1 MTPQPPE
8 YICGHSAHELERL
21 EIQAAFFEDLTRA
34 FLLRAGLARGMR
46 VLDIGCGAGDV
57 SFLAAEI
64 VAPSGHVV
72 GVDRAAEAVAL
83 AARRAA
89 APGLAQVSFRATD
102 IASLP
107 ADLTVDALIGR
118 FVLMHQPDP
127 ARTLRQ
133 AARSLRPGGLVAL
146 IESHLSASVA
156 GLHSLP
162 HSPLYDRVCRW
173 FAEVIRASGAHPDM
187 GLRLRSTFLDAGLPP
202 PQVRLEARV
211 EGGPGSPVYRYIA
224 ESVRSMLPLARSL
237 GIDKFSASEI
247 DNLEEQLRKETT
259 VSNGVLTSPVL
270 VSAHCR
276 VG

>member
-1 MTPQPPE
+1 M
-8 YICGHSAHELERL
+8 
-21 EIQAAFFEDLTRA
+21 QAAFFEDITRA

-64 VAPSGHVV
+64 VGPSGHVV
-72 GVDRAAEAVAL
+72 GLDRAAGAVAL
-83 AARRAA
+83 AGRRAA
-89 APGLAQVSFRATD
+89 ARGLAQVSFCATD

-107 ADLTVDALIGR
+107 ADLTADALIGR

-127 ARTLRQ
+127 AHTLRQ
-133 AARSLRPGGLVAL
+133 AASPVRPGGVVA
-146 IESHLSASVA
+146 IFESHLSASVA

-173 FAEVIRASGAHPDM
+173 FTEVIRASGAHPDM

-211 EGGPGSPVYRYIA
+211 EGGPDSPIYRYIA
-224 ESVRSMLPLARSL
+224 ESVRSMQPLARSF
-237 GIDKFSASEI
+237 GIDDFSASEI
-247 DNLEEQLRKETT
+247 DDLEEQLRKETAAL
-259 VSNGVLTSPVL
+259 NGVLTSPVL

-276 VG
+276 VA